1 MLTNLVARLAD
12 RENEAPVDEIA
23 PHDLLFAPSELY
35 HENSKLR
42 PDEAALYRW
51 IGYFNSSAHVR
62 GIISRPA
69 HGYRG
74 YPTIDLPPLPDDDF
88 ARTVVERR
96 SSHHFATTP
105 LELSELSRLLYLG
118 SGIVAEQSE
127 PDGTVWRLRAAPSGG
142 AMYPIEPGC
151 LALRVNGLEPGR
163 YAYNPEDHDLTALAI
178 SDYTSE
184 LAAATYA
191 DVAAA
196 PPAAC
201 IVLSAHFQRS
211 KVKYGERGY
220 RFALLEAGHIAQNI
234 LLAATSAGLAALPV
248 GGFMDDR
255 INALCHHDGLHT
267 AVLYL
272 IFVGNRETEQQ

>member
-1 MLTNLVARLAD
+1 MLSALIGQLNQAEPSAAA
-12 RENEAPVDEIA
+12 EEAA
-23 PHDLLFAPSELY
+23 PPDLMYAPSEVY

-42 PDEAALYRW
+42 PGDTGLYRW
-51 IGYFNSSAHVR
+51 IGHVNSSAQLR
-62 GIISRPA
+62 RLISRPA
-69 HGYRG
+69 SNYRG
-74 YPTIDLPPLPDDDF
+74 FRGIDLPLPASDSF
-88 ARTVVERR
+88 TSTVVTRR
-96 SSHHFATTP
+96 SARGFASDA
-105 LELSELSRLLYLG
+105 LELVELGRLLFLG
-118 SGIVAEQSE
+118 GGIVAEQPE

-142 AMYPIEPGC
+142 AVYPIELGC
-151 LALRVNGLEPGR
+151 LALRVAGLETGR
-163 YAYNPEDHDLTALAI
+163 YAYNPDEHRLTVLDTG
-178 SDYTSE
+178 DYRAE

-234 LLAATSAGLAALPV
+234 LLAAESAGLAALPV

-255 INALCHHDGLHT
+255 VNAWFDHDGLHS
-267 AVLYL
+267 AVVYM
-272 IFVGNRETEQQ
+272 IFVGRR